1 MFMNKALIPVE
12 MTLASN
18 IALRYACQKSD
29 IIGVGL
35 QPIHIEEP
43 DHKSHSSET
52 GWIRK
57 SWESGLKQAGMEQV
71 RQILQNEE
79 LDCFI
84 MPQPIVEVGDRADIL
99 LRELRLGGYNLFI
112 EGEISNFNTGEFR
125 KKLRSKLYRKMP
137 CPVLVV
143 KNIIKSD
150 RVAIVVDS
158 RTDLQSM
165 IDQFCGLLPDKQI
178 DFDLCVYSLDDFS
191 QEKQPEDIIKS
202 AKTILAGHGQTPQR
216 AFTLLTAPEKAAP
229 SLHDYGMIVSAV
241 DRNSTRKS
249 PLIEVLARVSS
260 PLFLCW
266 TYSAGR
272 S

>member
-1 MFMNKALIPVE
+1 MNKALIPVE

-18 IALRYACQKSD
+18 IALRYACQKSELLAID
-29 IIGVGL
+29 L

-43 DHKSHSSET
+43 DHKAHSSQT

-57 SWESGLKQAGMEQV
+57 SWESGLKQAGVEQV
-71 RQILQNEE
+71 RRVLQNEE

-84 MPQPIVEVGDRADIL
+84 MPQPIVEVGDREDIL
-99 LRELRLGGYNLFI
+99 LQELRLGNYRMFI

-125 KKLRSKLYRKMP
+125 KKLRSKLYKKMP
-137 CPVLVV
+137 CPVLLV

-150 RVAIVVDS
+150 RVAIVVDTD
-158 RTDLQSM
+158 TDLKST
-165 IDQFCGLLPDKQI
+165 IGQFCGLLRNRKI

-191 QEKQPEDIIKS
+191 RETQPEDIIRT
-202 AKTILAGHGQTPQR
+202 AGELLAEHGRAPQR
-216 AFTLLTAPEKAAP
+216 SFTLLTAPEKAVP
-229 SLHDYGMIVSAV
+229 SLHDYGLIVSAV
-241 DRNSTRKS
+241 DRNSARKS
-249 PLIEVLARVSS
+249 PLIEVLARVSC

-272 S
+272 Q

>member
-1 MFMNKALIPVE
+1 MNKALIPVE

-18 IALRYACQKSD
+18 IALRYSCLKSKVLK
-29 IIGVGL
+29 IGL

-43 DHKSHSSET
+43 DNKAHSSET

-71 RQILQNEE
+71 RRILQNEE

-84 MPQPIVEVGDRADIL
+84 MPQPIIKVGDREDL
-99 LRELRLGGYNLFI
+99 LLQELRIGDYELFI
-112 EGEISNFNTGEFR
+112 EGELSNFNTGEFR

-150 RVAIVVDS
+150 RVAMVVDS
-158 RTDLQSM
+158 RTDLEAL
-165 IDQFCGLLPDKQI
+165 IPQFCALLQEKEI
-178 DFDLCVYSLDDFS
+178 DFDLCVYSLDEFS
-191 QEKQPEDIIKS
+191 QELQPEDIIQK
-202 AKTILAGHGQTPQR
+202 ATKILAENGLTPQR
-216 AFTLLTAPEKAAP
+216 SFTLLTAPEKAAL
-229 SLHDYGMIVSAV
+229 SLQEYGMIASAV

-249 PLIEVLARVSS
+249 PLIEVLARVSC
-260 PLFLCW
+260 PLLLCW
-266 TYSAGR
+266 TYTAGR
-272 S
+272 A